1 MSKIENEKLNKW
13 YKQIKDYEYLKI
25 NEAKE
30 LYKLYLET
38 KNINYL
44 NRIIEGTLYITYNY
58 INRNHLMYLSSSLY
72 DIDDIISSFLE
83 LWVENINEDILLKVN
98 SYSEI
103 INITFIKKLNEKLGI
118 PDTKVIEYSN
128 VNTKLLEELLCL
140 YISEMETK
148 NKVDFNLFK
157 RKYYEIYN
165 CSFNDDY
172 TISNVYFLISKI
184 YNDSNIKYETDVN
197 KRNAKIKKYIK
208 IIIDSTL
215 NEPFDN
221 CINSEYVEECVIN
234 KIMLNNFI
242 NKVDELITNE
252 RNKEIMYHRFGIG
265 NHEKLSL
272 SDLSK
277 KYKITECRIK
287 QIEDREIRLLRYPS
301 KQLRKYI

>member
-1 MSKIENEKLNKW
+1 MSKIEREKLDKW
-13 YKQIKDYEYLKI
+13 YKQIKDYEHLKI
-25 NEAKE
+25 NEAKR
-30 LYKLYLET
+30 LYKIYLET

-58 INRNHLMYLSSSLY
+58 INRNHLIYLSSSLY
-72 DIDDIISSFLE
+72 DIDDIISTFLE

-98 SYSEI
+98 KYSEI

-118 PDTKVIEYSN
+118 PDIKVIEYSN
-128 VNTKLLEELLCL
+128 VNTKLLGELLSL

-148 NKVDFNLFK
+148 DKVDFNLFK

-165 CSFNDDY
+165 CSFNEGY
-172 TISNVYFLISKI
+172 EISTIYLLISKI
-184 YNDSNIKYETDVN
+184 YKNSNIKYETDVN

-208 IIIDSTL
+208 IIIDSAL
-215 NEPFDN
+215 NETLDN
-221 CINSEYVEECVIN
+221 YIINEYVEECVIN
-234 KIMLNNFI
+234 RTMLNIFI

-252 RNKEIMYHRFGIG
+252 RNKEIIYHRFGLG
-265 NHEKLSL
+265 NYEKLSL

>member
-58 INRNHLMYLSSSLY
+58 INRNHLIYLSSSLY

-83 LWVENINEDILLKVN
+83 LWVENINEDILLKVS

-157 RKYYEIYN
+157 RKYYVLCY
-165 CSFNDDY
+165 
-172 TISNVYFLISKI
+172 L
-184 YNDSNIKYETDVN
+184 
-197 KRNAKIKKYIK
+197 
-208 IIIDSTL
+208 
-215 NEPFDN
+215 
-221 CINSEYVEECVIN
+221 
-234 KIMLNNFI
+234 
-242 NKVDELITNE
+242 
-252 RNKEIMYHRFGIG
+252 
-265 NHEKLSL
+265 
-272 SDLSK
+272 
-277 KYKITECRIK
+277 
-287 QIEDREIRLLRYPS
+287 
-301 KQLRKYI
+301 

>member
-13 YKQIKDYEYLKI
+13 YKQIKDYEHLKI

-38 KNINYL
+38 KNMNYL

-58 INRNHLMYLSSSLY
+58 INRNHLIYLSPSLY

-128 VNTKLLEELLCL
+128 LNTKLLEELLCL

-184 YNDSNIKYETDVN
+184 YNNSNIKYETDVN

-265 NHEKLSL
+265 NYEKLSL

>member
-1 MSKIENEKLNKW
+1 
-13 YKQIKDYEYLKI
+13 
-25 NEAKE
+25 
-30 LYKLYLET
+30 
-38 KNINYL
+38 
-44 NRIIEGTLYITYNY
+44 
-58 INRNHLMYLSSSLY
+58 
-72 DIDDIISSFLE
+72 
-83 LWVENINEDILLKVN
+83 
-98 SYSEI
+98 
-103 INITFIKKLNEKLGI
+103 
-118 PDTKVIEYSN
+118 
-128 VNTKLLEELLCL
+128 
-140 YISEMETK
+140 METK